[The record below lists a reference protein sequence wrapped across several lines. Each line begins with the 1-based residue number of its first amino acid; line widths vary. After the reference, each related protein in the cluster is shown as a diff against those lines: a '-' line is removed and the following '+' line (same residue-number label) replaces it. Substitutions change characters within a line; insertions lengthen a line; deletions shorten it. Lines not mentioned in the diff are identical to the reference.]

1 MVFRQKN
8 TRNGVYSRS
17 CGAER
22 STKPCPGIRPSILGA
37 KGLKNSVTGAVH
49 MKLQGLRT
57 AWLAIA
63 AVTALS
69 SCSGDPEAAQAQKPQ
84 QPQRSTIWDLFSNSN
99 DPNKSIQVNRY
110 LWVAS
115 LDVLNFLPIESA
127 DPFTGVISTGYGTP
141 PGGGGSYRATIYIQD
156 AALEARSVKVAVQS
170 RGGPVSAQTE
180 RAIEDA
186 IMTRARQL
194 RIRDGKL

>member
-1 MVFRQKN
+1 
-8 TRNGVYSRS
+8 
-17 CGAER
+17 
-22 STKPCPGIRPSILGA
+22 
-37 KGLKNSVTGAVH
+37 

-156 AALEARSVKVAVQS
+156 AALEARSVNVAVQS